1 MDPEGIVTHHS
12 ACVGWVLSF
21 RFVYGLETFHQLPG
35 LVQKLNAFL
44 WLPDAVSLS
53 ISSKAC
59 ASAVPSSFLILVPPF
74 SSS

>member
-12 ACVGWVLSF
+12 AYVGWVLSF
-21 RFVYGLETFHQLPG
+21 RFVPGLEIFHQLPA
-35 LVQKLNAFL
+35 LVQKLDAFL
-44 WLPDAVSLS
+44 CLPDAVSLS

-59 ASAVPSSFLILVPPF
+59 ASAVPSSFLILVPQF